1 MRMTQKPIVR
11 ESKRLGTCLRLGVGI
26 SLSMALACAAFMGCG
41 LIGGGGDEKVED
53 PIQKSTVLQTIEA
66 KREAGGDDQAGISSG
81 AMPTT
86 VPVALSKDT
95 AQKLLWVYLSQCI
108 TFESTDIEASQVSGE
123 WYVRAKLQSPYK
135 TGLWRIAIGSKEI
148 EPYDSLAEE
157 WKDLIQTGCDPD
169 RVTML
174 TTPRSYVTNES
185 EAAVVLWSYLIT
197 CFSDLKLDEVV
208 SRSNPVQGEWI
219 VATEEVELS
228 RVPRPINFG
237 VWTLNA
243 STAVLKPKD
252 GLAQRWQAYIASPC
266 APDLL
271 EGILPLIPVP
281 SPTETP
287 FPTATPPVTTTQDAV
302 TAVWAYL
309 VSCYPHLQA
318 RSLSAATDPSS
329 GDWIV
334 TQPADLETGPPI
346 WTVNLDGRVSPRNV
360 AAESKEARIKQGD
373 C

>member
-1 MRMTQKPIVR
+1 M
-11 ESKRLGTCLRLGVGI
+11 GI
-26 SLSMALACAAFMGCG
+26 SLGIALACGAFMGCG
-41 LIGGGGDEKVED
+41 LMGGGGDEKSED
-53 PIQKSTVLQTIEA
+53 PMQKSTVLQTIEA
-66 KREAGGDDQAGISSG
+66 KRKAGGDDQAGISSG
-81 AMPTT
+81 MMPTT
-86 VPVALSKDT
+86 VPVILSQDT

-108 TFESTDIEASQVSGE
+108 TFESTDIEASQVSNE
-123 WYVRAKLQSPYK
+123 WFVRAKLQSPYK

-148 EPYDSLAEE
+148 EPYDGLAKE
-157 WKDLIQTGCDPD
+157 WQDLILTGCDPD

-174 TTPRSYVTNES
+174 ATPRSYVTNES
-185 EAAVVLWSYLIT
+185 DATVVLWSYLIT
-197 CFSDLKLDEVV
+197 CFSDLKMDEVV

-219 VATEEVELS
+219 VTTKEVELS

-243 STAVLKPKD
+243 STAVLTPKD

-271 EGILPLIPVP
+271 EAILPLIPVP
-281 SPTETP
+281 SATETP
-287 FPTATPPVTTTQDAV
+287 FPTATPPVTTAQNAV

-309 VSCYPHLQA
+309 VSCYPDLQA
-318 RSLSAATDPSS
+318 SSLTAATDPSS

-346 WTVNLDGRVSPRNV
+346 WTVNLDGRVSPRNA
-360 AAESKEARIKQGD
+360 AAESKEARIKQGN

>member
-1 MRMTQKPIVR
+1 M
-11 ESKRLGTCLRLGVGI
+11 GI
-26 SLSMALACAAFMGCG
+26 SLGMALACVAFMGCG
-41 LIGGGGDEKVED
+41 LIGGGGDENVED
-53 PIQKSTVLQTIEA
+53 PMGKSPVLQTVEA
-66 KREAGGDDQAGISSG
+66 CRRAGGDEQACFSSGTISS
-81 AMPTT
+81 T

-108 TFESTDIEASQVSGE
+108 TFESTDIEASQVNDE
-123 WYVRAKLQSPYK
+123 WFVRAKLQSPYK
-135 TGLWRIAIGSKEI
+135 TGLWRIGIGGKEI
-148 EPYDSLAEE
+148 EPYDNLAKE

-185 EAAVVLWSYLIT
+185 EATVVLWSYLIT
-197 CFSDLKLDEVV
+197 CFSDLKLDEVI

-243 STAVLKPKD
+243 STAVLTPKD
-252 GLAQRWQAYIASPC
+252 GLAQRWQAYIESPC
-266 APDLL
+266 AQDLL
-271 EGILPLIPVP
+271 VEILPLIPVP

-287 FPTATPPVTTTQDAV
+287 FPTATPPVTTSQDAV

-309 VSCYPHLQA
+309 VSCYPDLEV
-318 RSLSAATDPSS
+318 RFLSAATDPFS

-346 WTVNLDGRVSPRNV
+346 WTVNLDGLVSPRNV
-360 AAESKEARIKQGD
+360 AAQSKEARIKKGD